1 MKKERS
7 ELKREYEKLPERER
21 EEKKQLRRGVCV
33 CQRERESYDKSSDIK
48 DIVVELFHFGLGC
61 DLHKEATFT
70 LTTFLFY
77 H

>member
-1 MKKERS
+1 LR
-7 ELKREYEKLPERER
+7 RCVCVRER
-21 EEKKQLRRGVCV
+21 VLWQTH
-33 CQRERESYDKSSDIK
+33 KSSDIK

-70 LTTFLFY
+70 LTAFLFY